1 MLRRIVTYIGWFLL
15 VALFGAYF
23 YFASVLKSDG
33 KADDICTEVKVTIL
47 DSTIN
52 RFVSVQEVKDIISSS
67 ALSVKDKPLANINL
81 YDLEQL
87 LNRRSAI
94 KFSDVSLDRNGV
106 LHVDITQRR
115 PLLRIQGEEG
125 GFYVDESCYIFP
137 LVNTFTSYVPVV
149 TGNIPFT
156 LKSGQRG
163 KVDEEGE
170 KWLTSMLNFGEY
182 LRNDEFWSAQ
192 IQQIHILPNGEMSL
206 YMRVGDQTVL
216 FGTMDDME
224 YKFDKL
230 EAFYKNVVP
239 IHGWNKYS
247 TINLKYSDQVVCTLR
262 EEKKEKKDIYE

>member
-1 MLRRIVTYIGWFLL
+1 MLRKILTYSGWVLL
-15 VALFGAYF
+15 VALFSAYF
-23 YFASVLKSDG
+23 YFASLLTHRG
-33 KADDICTEVKVTIL
+33 KEGDVCQRITVSIL

-52 RFVSVQEVKDIISSS
+52 RFVSKDEVKEIISESE
-67 ALSVKDKPLANINL
+67 LSVEGKELNRINL

-94 KFSDVSLDRNGV
+94 KFSDVSMDREGN
-106 LHVDITQRR
+106 LFVDITQRR

-137 LVNTFTSYVPVV
+137 LVSSFTSYVPVV
-149 TGNIPFT
+149 TGDIPFT

-170 KWLTSMLNFGEY
+170 KWLRSMLNFGEY
-182 LRNDEFWSAQ
+182 LRNHEFWSSQ
-192 IQQIHILPNGEMSL
+192 VQQIDILPNGDLTL

-216 FGTMDDME
+216 FGDIDNMD
-224 YKFDKL
+224 YKFKKL
-230 EAFYKNVVP
+230 EAFYRNAVP

-247 TINLKYSDQVVCTLR
+247 EINLKYSDQVVCTLR
-262 EEKKEKKDIYE
+262 KQKEEKK